1 MKNIEINQTNTQDTQ
16 ILSKID
22 DVDSLKKEK
31 KTSENSIIKILNNT
45 YLKFIIKK
53 GLFYF
58 LVFFTAISIAFLIP
72 RLIPGN
78 PLERMLDPPPGT
90 SDLTAWNE
98 KIAEL
103 TTYFGLDLPLITQYL
118 NFLANF
124 FRGNLGQSLAYY
136 PLYVTDIVAVRLGY
150 TMMLVVPTVIVTFI
164 LGNLIGA
171 HVGYQ
176 KGWKNKIGYYLSIL
190 LQSAPFFWFSCV
202 ILDLTVIHP
211 LLFGES
217 LYSWG
222 DAPPKLV
229 IETFLNAGALQD
241 LIEHWIPPF
250 LVLVI
255 CFSGGWATGMRSLM
269 IYERNSDYILYCE
282 KLGFKKKKMRRYAMR
297 NCLLP
302 QMTGLNLRF
311 NEILGATLIT
321 EAVFQWPGLGSLIVY
336 AFESKDYNLI
346 VGAFI
351 ITILIIVI
359 GNYLIDI
366 LYGVVDPRIRIGGVN
381 K

>member
-1 MKNIEINQTNTQDTQ
+1 MKNIEINQTKTKDDQ
-16 ILSKID
+16 ILSKLNE
-22 DVDSLKKEK
+22 VNSLKKET
-31 KTSENSIIKILNNT
+31 KTSENAIIKILKNS

-90 SDLTAWNE
+90 SDLSAWNE

-103 TTYFGLDLPLITQYL
+103 TSYFGLDLPLITQYL
-118 NFLANF
+118 NFLASF

-136 PLYVTDIVAVRLGY
+136 PLYVTDIVAARLGY
-150 TMMLVVPTVIVTFI
+150 TMLLVVPTVIVTFI

-176 KGWKNKIGYYLSIL
+176 KGWKNKIGYYLSII
-190 LQSAPFFWFSCV
+190 LQSAPFFWFSFV

-211 LLFGES
+211 LFIGEP
-217 LYSWG
+217 LYAWG
-222 DAPPKLV
+222 DAPPKLI

-282 KLGFKKKKMRRYAMR
+282 KLGFKKKKMRKYAMR

-336 AFESKDYNLI
+336 AFEAKDYNLI

-359 GNYLIDI
+359 GNFLIDI
-366 LYGVVDPRIRIGGVN
+366 LYGVVDPRIRIGGN
-381 K
+381 KT

>member
-1 MKNIEINQTNTQDTQ
+1 
-16 ILSKID
+16 
-22 DVDSLKKEK
+22 V
-31 KTSENSIIKILNNT
+31 
-45 YLKFIIKK
+45 
-53 GLFYF
+53 
-58 LVFFTAISIAFLIP
+58 A
-72 RLIPGN
+72 
-78 PLERMLDPPPGT
+78 
-90 SDLTAWNE
+90 
-98 KIAEL
+98 
-103 TTYFGLDLPLITQYL
+103 
-118 NFLANF
+118 
-124 FRGNLGQSLAYY
+124 
-136 PLYVTDIVAVRLGY
+136 DIVGVRLGY
-150 TMMLVVPTVIVTFI
+150 TMLLVVPSVIVTFI

-176 KGWKNKIGYYLSIL
+176 KGWKNKIGYYFSII
-190 LQSAPFFWFSCV
+190 LQSAPFFWFAFV
-202 ILDLTVIHP
+202 VLDLTIIHP
-211 LLFGES
+211 LFFGEP
-217 LYSWG
+217 LYAWG

-250 LVLVI
+250 FVLVI

-269 IYERNSDYILYCE
+269 IYERNSDYILYSE

-336 AFESKDYNLI
+336 AFKVKDYNLI

-359 GNYLIDI
+359 GNFLIDI
-366 LYGVVDPRIRIGGVN
+366 LYGVVDPRIRIGGS
-381 K
+381 KT